1 MVHGGSVK
9 GKCKHHH
16 NIGLV
21 TGMHEPAAAVSAMEQ
36 WSIGDGPDLGPR
48 GEVVGNGGG
57 YWVLVLGEV
66 GRGDAID
73 EDGDLALGSIQRQR
87 GWWRWL

>member
-21 TGMHEPAAAVSAMEQ
+21 IGMHEPEQ
-36 WSIGDGPDLGPR
+36 RPIGDSPDLGPR
-48 GEVVGNGGG
+48 GEVVGKGGG
-57 YWVLVLGEV
+57 CWVLVLGEV
-66 GRGDAID
+66 GRGDAVD
-73 EDGDLALGSIQRQR
+73 EDGDLALGTTQRQR
-87 GWWRWL
+87 GRWRWL

>member
-21 TGMHEPAAAVSAMEQ
+21 TGMHEPAAATPNNAWLTWFLASLILLV
-36 WSIGDGPDLGPR
+36 
-48 GEVVGNGGG
+48 EVPTN
-57 YWVLVLGEV
+57 
-66 GRGDAID
+66 
-73 EDGDLALGSIQRQR
+73 
-87 GWWRWL
+87 